1 MRGLLPFLAHRLFRA
16 LIALW
21 LVSTVVFVVMRLSGD
36 PVPLLLPPDAPT
48 SEIMRVRRDLGLDR
62 PLPVQYGVF
71 LGNILRGDFGRSI
84 HFREPAFTVVRGYLA
99 ATLELGLTAFVLA
112 TLIALP
118 IGLLSAM
125 KRNSLLDH
133 AAMGVALVGQ
143 SAPTFFMGILFI
155 LLLSLKADL
164 FPTSGRGDWKHLV
177 LPALTLGAFTMA
189 SIARLTRSAVLE
201 VLGADYIRTAR
212 AKGVAEVFVVA
223 KHTLKN
229 AAIPIVTITGL
240 QFGTLLGGAVVTET
254 VFSWPGIGRLAV
266 QSIYNR
272 DYPVV
277 QCTVFLAAVMF
288 IVIVLVPMTV
298 LRGAV
303 FAPARLA
310 MKHEEEHAERV
321 KRGDENADPLCNGPG
336 SGTVGEGFVRPAPHV
351 GLAAQSAPFG
361 DRQDEFNSGLVREP
375 VHFRDLI
382 PFGAPTFRRCAERHP
397 TGAIRTEQPELVGV
411 APKTIPHLCAPLL
424 LEAERLRC
432 PRYEV
437 CAQFR
442 RSTQQLDPVSRNN
455 SCSSKGMRRR
465 TMRSRRSRRP
475 TR

>member
-1 MRGLLPFLAHRLFRA
+1 MRGLVPFVSYRLFRA

-48 SEIMRVRRDLGLDR
+48 SEIMRVRRDLG
-62 PLPVQYGVF
+62 
-71 LGNILRGDFGRSI
+71 FGRSI
-84 HFREPAFTVVRGYLA
+84 HFREPAFTVVRGYLG

-125 KRNSLLDH
+125 KRNSFLDH

-143 SAPTFFMGILFI
+143 SAPTFFLGILFI

-164 FPTSGRGDWKHLV
+164 FPTSGRGDWKNLV

-212 AKGVAEVFVVA
+212 AKGVAEVFVVV

-277 QCTVFLAAVMF
+277 QCTVFLAAV
-288 IVIVLVPMTV
+288 
-298 LRGAV
+298 
-303 FAPARLA
+303 
-310 MKHEEEHAERV
+310 
-321 KRGDENADPLCNGPG
+321 
-336 SGTVGEGFVRPAPHV
+336 
-351 GLAAQSAPFG
+351 
-361 DRQDEFNSGLVREP
+361 
-375 VHFRDLI
+375 
-382 PFGAPTFRRCAERHP
+382 
-397 TGAIRTEQPELVGV
+397 
-411 APKTIPHLCAPLL
+411 
-424 LEAERLRC
+424 
-432 PRYEV
+432 
-437 CAQFR
+437 
-442 RSTQQLDPVSRNN
+442 
-455 SCSSKGMRRR
+455 
-465 TMRSRRSRRP
+465 
-475 TR
+475 